1 MARLRLR
8 RRSSGRKGHLGTLL
22 KFGIFTGISLVLL
35 VALAIR
41 VGNISLFT
49 HRTTYQ
55 AQLADVTGLHPNNDV
70 KIAGVTVGQVTG
82 IAVQRDHALVTFSV
96 NNSVHLRSST
106 KSGLQQN
113 NVLGQQFLYLY
124 PGSTG
129 ADIRAGGVIPLSQ
142 SISNPGVGAF
152 LNALG
157 PFLSAVNPAQAN
169 TFVQSV
175 LAALQGNQDKV
186 DQLINDSATVSQT
199 VGSLDTQVGQVISA
213 LDQVLTALA
222 QRSSD
227 VGTLLDNLQT
237 VSQTLASHNDLL
249 DTVVTNL
256 SKFTGEIAGVVQ
268 SNQGNLA
275 QTISDLQS
283 VTSVVQDH
291 EQNLAAG
298 LSTLGSGFNPYLLI
312 SNYGEWF
319 QVKSVYTCMAAE
331 TSCSYNN
338 GGNPPAGSGTF
349 GNAPPSSGG
358 ASTGTSSASTPS
370 SPSSPSNA
378 SSVGT
383 SPAAMLQMVAGA
395 GGQP

>member
-1 MARLRLR
+1 MARWPWR
-8 RRSSGRKGHLGTLL
+8 RSSSGRKSHFPTLV
-22 KFGIFTGISLVLL
+22 KFGVFVVVALVLL
-35 VALAIR
+35 VALAVR

-55 AQLADVTGLHPNNDV
+55 AQLADVTGLQPNNAV

-82 IAVQRDHALVTFSV
+82 ISVQRGHALVTFSI
-96 NNSVHLRSST
+96 NNDVHLRSST

-129 ADIRAGGVIPLSQ
+129 KDIQSGYVIPLSQ
-142 SISNPGVGAF
+142 SIADPGVGAF

-186 DQLINDSATVSQT
+186 DQLINDSATVAQT
-199 VGSLDTQVGQVISA
+199 VGSLDTQVGQVIDA
-213 LDQVLTALA
+213 LNQVFDALA
-222 QRSSD
+222 QKSAD
-227 VGTLLDNLQT
+227 VGSLLDNLQS
-237 VSQTLASHNDLL
+237 VSQTFAAHNDLL

-256 SKFTGEIAGVVQ
+256 SKFTGQIAAVVQ

-275 QTISDLQS
+275 TTISDLQS

-291 EQNLAAG
+291 EKSLSAG
-298 LSTLGSGFNPYLLI
+298 LSSLGAGFNPYTLI
-312 SNYGEWF
+312 SNYGQWF
-319 QVKSVYTCMAAE
+319 QVKSVYTCLAGE
-331 TSCSYNN
+331 TTCFYNN
-338 GGNPPAGSGTF
+338 GGNPPPGSGPF
-349 GNAPPSSGG
+349 GSPPPGPLGGVGG
-358 ASTGTSSASTPS
+358 ATTKTSAP
-370 SPSSPSNA
+370 A
-378 SSVGT
+378 AT
-383 SPAAMLQMVAGA
+383 SPESMLQMVAGT
-395 GGQP
+395 GGGS

>member
-1 MARLRLR
+1 MARLRLP

-22 KFGIFTGISLVLL
+22 KFGVFVGISLVLL

-41 VGNISLFT
+41 VGNVSLFT
-49 HRTTYQ
+49 HRTSYQ
-55 AQLADVTGLHPNNDV
+55 AQMADVTGLQPNNAV

-82 IAVQRDHALVTFSV
+82 ITVQRDHALVTFAID
-96 NNSVHLRSST
+96 NSVHLRSST
-106 KSGLQQN
+106 KSGLQEN
-113 NVLGQQFLYLY
+113 NVLGQQFFYLY

-129 ADIRAGGVIPLSQ
+129 PDMRAGNVIPLSQ
-142 SISNPGVGAF
+142 SISDPGVGAF

-157 PFLSAVNPAQAN
+157 PFLSAINPAQAN
-169 TFVQSV
+169 TFVRSM

-199 VGSLDTQVGQVISA
+199 VGSLDTQVGQVINA

-222 QRSSD
+222 SRSSD

-256 SKFTGEIAGVVQ
+256 SKFTGEFAGVVQ

-275 QTISDLQS
+275 STISDLQS

-291 EQNLAAG
+291 EQSLAAG
-298 LSTLGSGFNPYLLI
+298 LSTLGSGFNPYTLI
-312 SNYGEWF
+312 SNYGQWF
-319 QVKSVYTCMAAE
+319 QVKSVYTCLAAE

-338 GGNPPAGSGTF
+338 GGNPPAGSGPF
-349 GNAPPSSGG
+349 GNPPPSSSG
-358 ASTGTSSASTPS
+358 ASTGTSSTSGTSGAGS
-370 SPSSPSNA
+370 SPA
-378 SSVGT
+378 S
-383 SPAAMLQMVAGA
+383 MLQMVAGS
-395 GGQP
+395 GGQS

>member
-1 MARLRLR
+1 MARLPWR
-8 RRSSGRKGHLGTLL
+8 RSSSGRKSHLPTLL
-22 KFGIFTGISLVLL
+22 KFGVFVVVALVLL
-35 VALAIR
+35 VALAVR

-55 AQLADVTGLHPNNDV
+55 AQLADVTGLQPNNAV

-82 IAVQRDHALVTFSV
+82 ISVQRGHALVTFSI
-96 NNSVHLRSST
+96 NNDVHLRSST

-129 ADIRAGGVIPLSQ
+129 KDIQSGYVIPLSQ
-142 SISNPGVGAF
+142 SLADPGVGQF

-186 DQLINDSATVSQT
+186 DQLINDSATVAQT
-199 VGSLDTQVGQVISA
+199 VGSLDTQVGQVIDA
-213 LDQVLTALA
+213 LNQVFTALA
-222 QRSSD
+222 QKSSD
-227 VGTLLDNLQT
+227 VGSLLDNLQS
-237 VSQTLASHNDLL
+237 VSQTFAAHNDLL

-256 SKFTGEIAGVVQ
+256 SKFTGQIAAVVQ

-275 QTISDLQS
+275 TTISDLQS

-291 EQNLAAG
+291 EKSLSAG
-298 LSTLGSGFNPYLLI
+298 LSSLGAGFNPYTLI
-312 SNYGEWF
+312 SNYGQWF
-319 QVKSVYTCMAAE
+319 QVKSVYTCLAGE
-331 TSCSYNN
+331 TTCFYNN
-338 GGNPPAGSGTF
+338 GGNPPAGSGPF
-349 GNAPPSSGG
+349 GSPPPSSLGG
-358 ASTGTSSASTPS
+358 VGATAQTSGPAASS
-370 SPSSPSNA
+370 SPES
-378 SSVGT
+378 
-383 SPAAMLQMVAGA
+383 MLQMVAG
-395 GGQP
+395 GGSGS

>member
-1 MARLRLR
+1 MARLPWR
-8 RRSSGRKGHLGTLL
+8 RSSSGRKSHLPTLL
-22 KFGIFTGISLVLL
+22 KFGVFVIVALVLL
-35 VALAIR
+35 VALAVR

-55 AQLADVTGLHPNNDV
+55 AQLADVTGLQPNNAV

-82 IAVQRDHALVTFSV
+82 ISVQRGHALVTFSI
-96 NNSVHLRSST
+96 NNDVHLRSST

-129 ADIRAGGVIPLSQ
+129 KNIQSGYVIPLSQ
-142 SISNPGVGAF
+142 SIADPGVGAF

-186 DQLINDSATVSQT
+186 DQLINDSATVAQT
-199 VGSLDTQVGQVISA
+199 VGSLDTQVGQVIDA
-213 LDQVLTALA
+213 LNQVFTALA
-222 QRSSD
+222 QKSSD
-227 VGTLLDNLQT
+227 VGSLLDNLQS
-237 VSQTLASHNDLL
+237 VSQTFAAHNDLL

-256 SKFTGEIAGVVQ
+256 SKFTGQIAAVVQ

-275 QTISDLQS
+275 TTISDLQS

-291 EQNLAAG
+291 EKSLSAG
-298 LSTLGSGFNPYLLI
+298 LSSLGAGFNPYTLI
-312 SNYGEWF
+312 SNYGQWF
-319 QVKSVYTCMAAE
+319 QVKSVYTCLAGE
-331 TSCSYNN
+331 TTCFYNN
-338 GGNPPAGSGTF
+338 GGNPPPGSGPF
-349 GNAPPSSGG
+349 GSPPPGPLGGVGG
-358 ASTGTSSASTPS
+358 ANTKTSGSAAST
-370 SPSSPSNA
+370 SPQS
-378 SSVGT
+378 
-383 SPAAMLQMVAGA
+383 MLQMVAGT
-395 GGQP
+395 GGGS

>member
-1 MARLRLR
+1 
-8 RRSSGRKGHLGTLL
+8 
-22 KFGIFTGISLVLL
+22 
-35 VALAIR
+35 
-41 VGNISLFT
+41 
-49 HRTTYQ
+49 
-55 AQLADVTGLHPNNDV
+55 
-70 KIAGVTVGQVTG
+70 
-82 IAVQRDHALVTFSV
+82 
-96 NNSVHLRSST
+96 
-106 KSGLQQN
+106 
-113 NVLGQQFLYLY
+113 
-124 PGSTG
+124 
-129 ADIRAGGVIPLSQ
+129 
-142 SISNPGVGAF
+142 VGAF

>member
-1 MARLRLR
+1 MARLRFWR
-8 RRSSGRKGHLGTLL
+8 HSSGRKGHLGTLL

-55 AQLADVTGLHPNNDV
+55 AQLADVTGLQPNNDV
-70 KIAGVTVGQVTG
+70 KIAGVSVGKVTG
-82 IAVQRDHALVTFSV
+82 VNVQHDHALVTFSID
-96 NNSVHLRSST
+96 NSVHLRSST
-106 KSGLQQN
+106 KSGLQEN

-157 PFLSAVNPAQAN
+157 PFLLAVNPAQAN

-186 DQLINDSATVSQT
+186 DQLINDSATVAQT

-213 LDQVLTALA
+213 LDQVFTALA
-222 QRSSD
+222 QRSTD
-227 VGTLLDNLQT
+227 VGALLDNLQT
-237 VSQTLASHNDLL
+237 VSQTFASHNDLL

-256 SKFTGEIAGVVQ
+256 SKFTGEIAGVAQ

-291 EQNLAAG
+291 EKNLAAG
-298 LSTLGSGFNPYLLI
+298 LSTLGSGFNPYSLI
-312 SNYGEWF
+312 SNYGQWF

-358 ASTGTSSASTPS
+358 ASTGTSSASGTS
-370 SPSSPSNA
+370 GA
-378 SSVGT
+378 SGAGS
-383 SPAAMLQMVAGA
+383 SPAAMLQMVAGS
-395 GGQP
+395 GGTP

>member
-1 MARLRLR
+1 MARLPWR
-8 RRSSGRKGHLGTLL
+8 RSSSGRKSHLPTLL
-22 KFGIFTGISLVLL
+22 KFGAFVVVALVLL
-35 VALAIR
+35 VGLAVR

-55 AQLADVTGLHPNNDV
+55 AQLADVTGLQPNNAV

-82 IAVQRDHALVTFSV
+82 ISVQRGHALVTFSI
-96 NNSVHLRSST
+96 NNDVHLRSST

-129 ADIRAGGVIPLSQ
+129 KDIQSGYVIPLSQ
-142 SISNPGVGAF
+142 SIADPGVGAF

-186 DQLINDSATVSQT
+186 DQLINDSATVAQT
-199 VGSLDTQVGQVISA
+199 VGSLDTQVGQVIDA
-213 LDQVLTALA
+213 LNQVFTALA
-222 QRSSD
+222 QKSSD
-227 VGTLLDNLQT
+227 VGTLLNNLQS
-237 VSQTLASHNDLL
+237 VSQTFAAHNDLL

-256 SKFTGEIAGVVQ
+256 SKFTGQIAAVVQ

-275 QTISDLQS
+275 TTISDLQS

-291 EQNLAAG
+291 EKSLSAG
-298 LSTLGSGFNPYLLI
+298 VASLGAGFNPYTLI
-312 SNYGEWF
+312 SNYGQWF
-319 QVKSVYTCMAAE
+319 QVKSVYTCLAGE
-331 TSCSYNN
+331 TTCFYNN
-338 GGNPPAGSGTF
+338 GANPPAGSGPF
-349 GNAPPSSGG
+349 GSPPPSSLGG
-358 ASTGTSSASTPS
+358 VGATPNQASAP
-370 SPSSPSNA
+370 A
-378 SSVGT
+378 AT
-383 SPAAMLQMVAGA
+383 SPESMLQMVAGS
-395 GGQP
+395 GGGS

>member
-1 MARLRLR
+1 MARWPWR
-8 RRSSGRKGHLGTLL
+8 RSSSGRKSHLPTLL
-22 KFGIFTGISLVLL
+22 KFGVFVVVALVLL

-55 AQLADVTGLHPNNDV
+55 AQLADVTGLQPNNAV

-82 IAVQRDHALVTFSV
+82 ISVQRGHALVTFSI
-96 NNSVHLRSST
+96 NNDVHLRSST

-129 ADIRAGGVIPLSQ
+129 QDIQAGYVIPLSQ
-142 SISNPGVGAF
+142 SVADPGVGAF

-186 DQLINDSATVSQT
+186 DQLINDSASVAQT
-199 VGSLDTQVGQVISA
+199 VGSLDTQVGQVIDA
-213 LDQVLTALA
+213 LNQVFTALA
-222 QRSSD
+222 QKSSD
-227 VGTLLDNLQT
+227 VGSLLDNLQS
-237 VSQTLASHNDLL
+237 VSQTFAAHNDLL

-256 SKFTGEIAGVVQ
+256 SKFTGQIAAVVQ

-275 QTISDLQS
+275 TTISDLQS

-291 EQNLAAG
+291 EKSLSAG
-298 LSTLGSGFNPYLLI
+298 LSSLGAGFNPYTLI
-312 SNYGEWF
+312 SNFGQWF
-319 QVKSVYTCMAAE
+319 QVKSVYTCLAGE
-331 TSCSYNN
+331 TTCFYNN
-338 GGNPPAGSGTF
+338 GGNPPPGSGPF
-349 GNAPPSSGG
+349 GGAPPSLSG
-358 ASTGTSSASTPS
+358 ATTGTSGAAASS
-370 SPSSPSNA
+370 SPES
-378 SSVGT
+378 
-383 SPAAMLQMVAGA
+383 MLQMVAGS
-395 GGQP
+395 GGQS